1 MEARNR
7 VLQDMEYWASVLH
20 AIPAGLSLHSVDG
33 VVVNVNK
40 RLGQIY
46 DRPPEAFLGRT
57 CADLFHQ
64 GPPHCPHEDIL
75 QSMSESEVTTVLGPK
90 TYQVILSAVVDS
102 MGVARGF
109 TRMMIEI
116 ADQPCGKS
124 LLKLERTG
132 TLEQM
137 ISGIAHDVGTPLGI
151 ISGYSEYLLM
161 RSKAGEAGHKE
172 LSTILQQTRRIADSI
187 KQMLDLV
194 RPSTGR
200 VDAIG
205 LKGFLAELMELMGHH
220 LRKSSVKAGVSCG
233 STPPLI
239 YGDAPKLR
247 RAFFNLVINAIEQ
260 VGRGGEI
267 ELILSEV
274 PGKADLINILL
285 AGSAESGPA
294 PDFREAF
301 AAILQDDLTEESVGS
316 GLSLTRE
323 ILEGFR
329 AEIATIDLGE
339 GRAGLSINIPVR
351 SRESATTSPPH

>member
-7 VLQDMEYWASVLH
+7 VLQDSEYWPSVLDS
-20 AIPAGLSLHSVDG
+20 IPAGLSLHSADG
-33 VVVNVNK
+33 VVVNANK

-46 DRPPEAFLGRT
+46 DQAPEAFLGRT

-64 GPPHCPHEDIL
+64 APSQCPHEEIL
-75 QSMSESEVTTVLGPK
+75 QSMTEAEVTTVLGPK

-102 MGVARGF
+102 NGFACGF

-116 ADQPCGKS
+116 ADQPVGKS
-124 LLKLERTG
+124 LHKLERTG
-132 TLEQM
+132 TIEQM

-161 RSKAGEAGHKE
+161 RSKAGEPGHKE

-200 VDAIG
+200 ADAIG
-205 LKGFLAELMELMGHH
+205 LKGFLAELMEMMGHH
-220 LRKSSVKAGVSCG
+220 FRKASVRASVSCW
-233 STPPLI
+233 SSPPLI

-260 VGRGGEI
+260 VGPGGDI

-274 PGKADLINILL
+274 AGRSDLVRIIL
-285 AGSAESGPA
+285 AARPETGPA
-294 PDFREAF
+294 LDFEQAF
-301 AAILQDDLTEESVGS
+301 VTIFQDGASTEPVGP

-323 ILEGFR
+323 ILEGFQ
-329 AEIATIDLGE
+329 AEVETIELGE
-339 GRAGLSINIPVR
+339 GRAGLCINIPVR
-351 SRESATTSPPH
+351 SRESARTSLPR